1 MIISWEKTAI
11 KDILGNLN
19 IDCVLDE
26 RELLSFISVTIVLW
40 VCTMALFCGDVG
52 DVC

>member
-19 IDCVLDE
+19 IDCLLDE
-26 RELLSFISVTIVLW
+26 RELLSFVSVIIVLW
-40 VCTMALFCGDVG
+40 VCKIALF
-52 DVC
+52 